1 MIDLI
6 RGRRLMPSPYV
17 RRRRLA
23 AELRKIREE
32 RNMTSDDLAGRVYM
46 SRTKITRLENAQVR
60 PDLIEIMS
68 ILDVLE
74 VTGREHERIVRL
86 TRDAGEK
93 RWWDRFG
100 DSMGPRQKLYAD
112 LESGADTI
120 RSYDQTAMPAAL
132 QTAEFI
138 EALIELDACQGPLA
152 YRPERMAEAR
162 TLRQARLLAE
172 DGPAYGAVLDETMLH
187 RLAIPPA
194 VKAAQLRRLVDLV
207 EAEERITIQVLS
219 ADRPVPGGFL
229 PKSSFSLYT
238 FPEPGDPSMAVI
250 DTVTTDVIMTK
261 RAEIARYVEM
271 YDRLCKAALPPEDSL
286 TFLSRVA
293 DRLTDAAGSEV

>member
-1 MIDLI
+1 
-6 RGRRLMPSPYV
+6 MPSPYV

-32 RNMTSDDLAGRVYM
+32 RNMTSDDLAARVYM

-68 ILDVLE
+68 MLDVLE
-74 VTGREHERIVRL
+74 VTGREHEKLVRL

-120 RSYDQTAMPAAL
+120 RSYNQTAMPAVL
-132 QTAEFI
+132 QTPEFI

-152 YRPERMAEAR
+152 YRPDRMAEAR

-172 DGPAYGAVLDETMLH
+172 DGPTYDAVLDETMLH

-194 VKAAQLRRLVDLV
+194 VKAAQLRRLVDMV
-207 EAEERITIQVLS
+207 TAEVRITIRVLP
-219 ADRPVPGGFL
+219 ANIPIPGGFL

-238 FPEPGDPSMAVI
+238 FSEPGDPPMAVV
-250 DTVTTDVIMTK
+250 DTVTTDLILTK
-261 RAEIARYVEM
+261 RAEMARYVEVF
-271 YDRLCKAALPPEDSL
+271 DRLRKAALSPDSSL
-286 TFLSRVA
+286 TFLGRVA
-293 DRLTDAAGSEV
+293 DRLADAAGSEA